1 MSDDLFLMSHVLHL
15 MSDVWCLMS
24 YVFNGWCLMPYV
36 LTYPCSKEYH
46 PFKSVFLWCLSSSTI
61 SIDFH
66 PLNFSEERKELCLV
80 NSMGTL
86 YKSLPKIVARF
97 LNIQAEFNC
106 ILPDHSPM
114 NLSTSSSIETKI
126 IERFSVALQDF
137 SYITSFCFFLLLFHN
152 LNFLI
157 S

>member
-1 MSDDLFLMSHVLHL
+1 MS
-15 MSDVWCLMS
+15 
-24 YVFNGWCLMPYV
+24 YV
-36 LTYPCSKEYH
+36 LTYRCSKEYH
-46 PFKSVFLWCLSSSTI
+46 PFKSVFLWCLSSPPF

-97 LNIQAEFNC
+97 PQ
-106 ILPDHSPM
+106 HSSRVRLHPARPHEAK
-114 NLSTSSSIETKI
+114 SSSIETKI

-137 SYITSFCFFLLLFHN
+137 F
-152 LNFLI
+152 
-157 S
+157 